1 MIKRLRLRFIRF
13 ATLAATAVLLV
24 LGLILHLANYIS
36 VNNEL
41 NQMLDAICENQGRA
55 PPAPPATVPAAT
67 GAGSLPPR
75 PRIPPGILCCPIPR
89 MGSWSGRSWEI
100 SPP

>member
-36 VNNEL
+36 VK
-41 NQMLDAICENQGRA
+41 
-55 PPAPPATVPAAT
+55 
-67 GAGSLPPR
+67 
-75 PRIPPGILCCPIPR
+75 
-89 MGSWSGRSWEI
+89 
-100 SPP
+100 